1 MNTTSIFFPLSGDPL
16 LRMRHTKISKRSIL
30 TWGIFPSRGFEMAM
44 REGNKGIQC
53 PKGKY
58 VFEDIGHET
67 WDLRMSQCRVGT
79 IGTVW
84 VSPGLRG
91 EYGILY
97 VIGHIESMDY
107 TLSPSP
113 SSTGWSLPLLQ
124 QRTWGPWRLRWYEDG
139 WIPSSFPGFPWVC
152 TTSLNIQPRGLLR
165 DNVANGKGV
174 KIL

>member
-79 IGTVW
+79 IGTVPMA
-84 VSPGLRG
+84 SGLRG
-91 EYGILY
+91 EYWIFY
-97 VIGHIESMDY
+97 VTWYIGTMDY
-107 TLSPSP
+107 ALSVSP
-113 SSTGWSLPLLQ
+113 SSTGWRPWK
-124 QRTWGPWRLRWYEDG
+124 QRSYSNASVPPKSTTILTYEVWKKGPCLGIKISCLES
-139 WIPSSFPGFPWVC
+139 I
-152 TTSLNIQPRGLLR
+152 LN
-165 DNVANGKGV
+165 DFFH
-174 KIL
+174 